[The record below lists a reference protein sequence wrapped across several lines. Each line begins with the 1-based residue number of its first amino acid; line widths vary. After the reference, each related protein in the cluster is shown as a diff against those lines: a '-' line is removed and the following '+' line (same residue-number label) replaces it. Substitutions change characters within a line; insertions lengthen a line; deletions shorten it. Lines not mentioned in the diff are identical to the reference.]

1 MRISTKRVLVIILIL
16 LGIAVTAFGI
26 SYYLA
31 YINKTLPASSAET
44 EVETKPNSDQDGEES
59 DSLLLA
65 TDTTLGSGFSII
77 YPKEW
82 QATHTGAATPESSTV
97 TQTDETILT
106 SPSGQY
112 QVVFKVQTNIK
123 TSSYCTPDY
132 IQLKYLNADSNALVG
147 FPDGR
152 FVEYV
157 VYFPSFNLYQYHI
170 GLQKNTEAIR
180 GVMLDNN
187 TTCNFMFS
195 EFIPRPSNIPNVP
208 LTYTFLAIRPM
219 DVLNGENL
227 KPGVTEQQVVEKLS
241 GEEYEQAKEIVRSLK
256 LQ

>member
-1 MRISTKRVLVIILIL
+1 MKFPKKAVITIAIL
-16 LGIAVTAFGI
+16 LGIVCLVAVVFYFL
-26 SYYLA
+26 S
-31 YINKTLPASSAET
+31 NSKDDSMSSS
-44 EVETKPNSDQDGEES
+44 VQEES
-59 DSLLLA
+59 AAVQEAPEQQDTPEPGLTAS
-65 TDTTLGSGFSII
+65 DTTLGSGFSIT

-82 QATHTGAATPESSTV
+82 QATHTGADTPESSTV

-132 IQLKYLNADSNALVG
+132 IQLKYLNADSNALAG
-147 FPDGR
+147 FLDGR

-180 GVMLDNN
+180 GVTLDNN

-256 LQ
+256 VK